1 VLIDAQP
8 SDLPVPKAGEAH
20 PDRFTIVL
28 EQRPGPGARRAAVR
42 AAGPG
47 GVGAPAAGHDPALA
61 ETPRRLVVDLSEPT
75 LLSLRG
81 SACSSTRTGRPASGT
96 CT

>member
-1 VLIDAQP
+1 VLIDPQP

-20 PDRFTIVL
+20 PDRFTIVM
-28 EQRPGPGARRAAVR
+28 EQRPARV
-42 AAGPG
+42 
-47 GVGAPAAGHDPALA
+47 
-61 ETPRRLVVDLSEPT
+61 LVARLSEPLDLAAT
-75 LLSLRG
+75 AHPRQAMTRGWPRPPPAGRGPQRAHPAVPSGG